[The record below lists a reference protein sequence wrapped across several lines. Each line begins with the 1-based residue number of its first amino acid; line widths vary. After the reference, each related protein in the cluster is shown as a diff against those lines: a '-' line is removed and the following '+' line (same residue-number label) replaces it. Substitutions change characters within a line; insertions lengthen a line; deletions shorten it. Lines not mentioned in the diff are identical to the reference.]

1 MTDQSPPTVVVLGA
15 TGKTG
20 RRIVDRLRARGVPTR
35 AGSRSAPLPFDWDYP
50 AGWAPV
56 LQDVGAA
63 YISYYPDL
71 AAPGAS
77 TKVSAL
83 AEAAVSA
90 GVERLVLLSGR
101 GEEEAQATE
110 KLVQDLDVAS
120 TIVRASWFAQNFSEG
135 HLVDAIRGGVVLLPA
150 GDTPEPFIDADDIAD
165 VAVAALT
172 EDGHAGQLYE
182 VTGPRLLTFAEAV
195 AEIATAADRPLTFAR
210 VSADDYAAAMAAE
223 GVPED
228 VLDLI
233 MYLFTTVLDGRNTYV
248 TDGVERALGRPAR
261 DFYDYA
267 WDAARSGIW
276 DEG

>member
-1 MTDQSPPTVVVLGA
+1 MTDQSQPTVLVLGA

-20 RRIVDRLRARGVPTR
+20 RRILERLRARGVPAR
-35 AGSRSAPLPFDWDYP
+35 AGSRSAPLPFEWDDP
-50 AGWAPV
+50 ATWDPV
-56 LQDVGAA
+56 LQGVGSA

-83 AEAAVSA
+83 AEAAVAA

-110 KLVQDLDVAS
+110 KLVHALDVAS
-120 TIVRASWFAQNFSEG
+120 TIIRASWFAQNFSEG
-135 HLVDAIRGGVVLLPA
+135 YLVDSIRSGEMLLPA
-150 GDTPEPFIDADDIAD
+150 GDTAEPFVDVDDIAD
-165 VAVAALT
+165 IAVAALT

-210 VSADDYAAAMAAE
+210 VSADEYVAAMVAE

-228 VLDLI
+228 VLDLVI
-233 MYLFTTVLDGRNTYV
+233 YLFTTVLDGRNAYV

-276 DEG
+276 AEG